1 MDRIIDYFH
10 KNYYPDM
17 NVEDVASAMTDPA
30 IQESALSHIQQ
41 MHYPDMSVEEIAG
54 NVKPRQPIVVTNPN
68 DPRLRAYNDS
78 NTLYQTGEK
87 NKADKIA
94 MINALDINKN
104 LHLNIYSTDEP
115 LNSRA
120 WVDKNNKTKISPT
133 GVTLSGP
140 HIFLNDE
147 KSTTYYQNNKGE
159 SNELSKYLNGKLQ
172 TPVFTYKKPVQPVIY
187 QKPKQ
192 ENVKR
197 EPIIKTSAIPKG
209 TPKDMIRT
217 DGTLKGKG
225 FLGMMRNAKKGK
237 QSSELSIG
245 IDVEGKPALI
255 PTMIPTLNQE
265 ELNHLL
271 NNKYNP
277 QARTGIDEAISQK
290 AINFAYERKAKG
302 LPYFATKEEEGK
314 FKIQPT
320 AKPTPAKPT
329 PAKNQYTS
337 AKKTYQGREFME
349 TTGLRPGLYYPEEVE
364 AAKAAQ
370 MKTKRRAF

>member
-1 MDRIIDYFH
+1 MDRLIDYFH
-10 KNYYPDM
+10 RNYYPDM

-41 MHYPDMSVEEIAG
+41 MHYPNLSIEEVAA
-54 NVKPRQPIVVTNPN
+54 NVKPPVKRQPIIVTNPN

-78 NTLYQTGEK
+78 NALYKANPIINESALRVYNAEK
-87 NKADKIA
+87 NASLNFDNTGTNPA
-94 MINALDINKN
+94 TRFFINEFAK
-104 LHLNIYSTDEP
+104 E
-115 LNSRA
+115 
-120 WVDKNNKTKISPT
+120 
-133 GVTLSGP
+133 
-140 HIFLNDE
+140 NDRHG
-147 KSTTYYQNNKGE
+147 KL
-159 SNELSKYLNGKLQ
+159 LSKYGINGFNVRSKILPSEKNPNYLPQ
-172 TPVFTYKKPVQPVIY
+172 KGGFPDGITKENISETQFKKPVQPY
-187 QKPKQ
+187 KL
-192 ENVKR
+192 
-197 EPIIKTSAIPKG
+197 A
-209 TPKDMIRT
+209 PKDMIRT

-225 FLGMMRNAKKGK
+225 FLGNMPNAEKGK
-237 QSSELSIG
+237 ISSELSIG
-245 IDVEGKPALI
+245 INVEGKPALI

-320 AKPTPAKPT
+320 AKTQYTSAKTEKP
-329 PAKNQYTS
+329 QYTS

-349 TTGLRPGLYYPEEVE
+349 TTGLRPGLYNPEEVE